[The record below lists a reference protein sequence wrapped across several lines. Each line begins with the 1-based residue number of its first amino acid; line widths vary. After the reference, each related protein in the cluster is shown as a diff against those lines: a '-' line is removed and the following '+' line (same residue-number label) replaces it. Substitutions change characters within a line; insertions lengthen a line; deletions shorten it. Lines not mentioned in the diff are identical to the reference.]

1 MSALPLIAQTR
12 RSRGMTQA
20 DLAQIIQVSI
30 PTVRA
35 LERGEGSLR
44 LLGRAMQALGL
55 GWGWVRQGENSA
67 TLLAA
72 RRREKGLSQAALA
85 QRAGCSRPTIIALE
99 RNLSGSVSIL
109 LSVLAALGLRRA
121 LRTLDIRGKGGLI
134 PATNAPMR
142 DLVMTPAPLAGAIIA
157 HYTDRFDGSIL
168 DPARGQGAFF
178 GQFPR
183 HLDRHW
189 CELTDGRDFLN
200 CAEPV
205 DWIMTNPPW
214 SRLRDFTRHA
224 MTLAQNI
231 VWLLPIVNLTTKA
244 RLRDLDEFGFG
255 IAELLLIDTPKFWP
269 QSGFQLAATHLKKGH
284 TGAWQ
289 VSRLG
294 LLAE

>member
-1 MSALPLIAQTR
+1 MSALPLIALTR

-44 LLGRAMQALGL
+44 SLGGVMLALGL
-55 GWGWVRQGENSA
+55 GWGWVRQGENAA

-99 RNLSGSVSIL
+99 RNLSGGVSIL

-189 CELTDGRDFLN
+189 CELTDGRDFLRW
-200 CAEPV
+200 AEPV

-231 VWLLPIVNLTTKA
+231 VWLVPIVNLTTKA
-244 RLRDLDEFGFG
+244 RLRDLDEHGFG
-255 IAELLLIDTPKFWP
+255 VAELLLIDTPKFWP
-269 QSGFQLAATHLKKGH
+269 QSGFQLAAAHLKKGH
-284 TGAWQ
+284 KGAWQ

>member
-1 MSALPLIAQTR
+1 MSALPLTALTR
-12 RSRGMTQA
+12 RSRKMTQA
-20 DLAQIIQVSI
+20 DLAFEIGVSI
-30 PTVRA
+30 PTARA
-35 LERGEGSLR
+35 LERGQGNLQTMR
-44 LLGRAMQALGL
+44 RCMRVLGL
-55 GWGWVRQGENSA
+55 CWGWVRQGENAA

-99 RNLSGSVSIL
+99 RNLSGGVSIL

-189 CELTDGRDFLN
+189 CELTDGRDFLRW
-200 CAEPV
+200 AEPV

-231 VWLLPIVNLTTKA
+231 VWLVPIVNLTTKA
-244 RLRDLDEFGFG
+244 RLRDLDEHGFG
-255 IAELLLIDTPKFWP
+255 VAELLLIDTPKFWP
-269 QSGFQLAATHLKKGH
+269 QSGFQLAAAHLKKGH
-284 TGAWQ
+284 KGAWQ